1 MKYDLD
7 VKRIK
12 TEMRLQDLSQADICR
27 ALGTDPSN
35 LSRLLRRGTAYTDT
49 VAQLSGAL
57 RVSPGDIVP
66 ALRTPRKTLGQLL
79 SAAVIR
85 SHKSLSEIAELA
97 DIPARALHK
106 WETDESYPNLLD
118 ACSVAEVLGV
128 SLDSLTGR
136 AVQ

>member
-85 SHKSLSEIAELA
+85 SHKSLLEIAELA
-97 DIPARALHK
+97 DIPVRALHK

-118 ACSVAEVLGV
+118 ACSVADVLGL

>member
-85 SHKSLSEIAELA
+85 SHKSL
-97 DIPARALHK
+97 
-106 WETDESYPNLLD
+106 
-118 ACSVAEVLGV
+118 
-128 SLDSLTGR
+128 
-136 AVQ
+136 